1 MFREIRK
8 VSDSGNG
15 SARVTV
21 PKDTLRAWGLVS
33 DDGSVREGHLVFER
47 VDDGSVR
54 LEPV

>member
-1 MFREIRK
+1 MFREIRQ

-15 SARVTV
+15 SAQVTV